1 MRVAHRV
8 RHAVAAGSRG
18 ASRRSGTGASSAPVA
33 LPPIGAVGHAVARV
47 RRAPEPVTE

>member
-1 MRVAHRV
+1 MLVPHRV

-18 ASRRSGTGASSAPVA
+18 ASRRSDRCRYAPVA
-33 LPPIGAVGHAVARV
+33 LPPIGAVGHAVARI